1 MCKLGGGFMN
11 VILYTFLFIRNL
23 CNLNKNNS
31 NEKETLSSKEVKE
44 FLDGQWDQLP
54 EGSWKDRS
62 SWVQNRVV
70 ELVIFKVV
78 QLWRQNEDWNFESG
92 WLRWRNR

>member
-31 NEKETLSSKEVKE
+31 NEKETLSTKEVKE

-62 SWVQNRVV
+62 LWVQNRVV

-78 QLWRQNEDWNFESG
+78 QLWRQNED
-92 WLRWRNR
+92 